1 MFKSTAALTAE
12 IARLRTDLRKVQS
25 FAASAGQ
32 TITPRD
38 ACEVIRSICVS
49 SLTGEPRAS
58 AIVSHVDRV
67 AAALGVSRG

>member
-25 FAASAGQ
+25 FAASAGL

-38 ACEVIRSICVS
+38 ALEVIRSICAS
-49 SLTGEPRAS
+49 SLTGDNRAA
-58 AIVSHVDRV
+58 AIVAHADRV
-67 AAALGVSRG
+67 ADALEVARG